1 MLDFHHCAALG
12 LNKAIVR
19 PGPEGL
25 QKKKKDRQ
33 WARLQKWAHSGCHAE
48 QVPVIDCSWATSCQR
63 GRGLVGK
70 VTWALN
76 RKLNTRIHPSHIDR
90 VNERRGGGLPS
101 SEVEVSSAVCA
112 LYTVCVKV
120 CV

>member
-12 LNKAIVR
+12 LNKAIVH
-19 PGPEGL
+19 PAPEGPG
-25 QKKKKDRQ
+25 KKGRQ
-33 WARLQKWAHSGCHAE
+33 WARLQKWAHSGRHAE

-76 RKLNTRIHPSHIDR
+76 RKLNTSIHPSHIGR
-90 VNERRGGGLPS
+90 VSERRGGGLSS
-101 SEVEVSSAVCA
+101 SEVEVSSALPFVPFT
-112 LYTVCVKV
+112 LCV
-120 CV
+120 